1 MSTKTDRLL
10 NSKCMHQGNVNTEH
24 NKHQNKSDMII
35 RMVRGCIC
43 NSLNVDGK
51 EEIDMT
57 DKERLVVLK
66 AISEHLKP
74 QNLNNVLLDLVETF
88 SDYECD
94 DEPCETCGDY
104 VETYTWE
111 I

>member
-1 MSTKTDRLL
+1 
-10 NSKCMHQGNVNTEH
+10 
-24 NKHQNKSDMII
+24 MII

-43 NSLNVDGK
+43 DSLSVDGK
-51 EEIDMT
+51 EEIDLT
-57 DKERLVVLK
+57 DEERQVVLNNIFEYIK
-66 AISEHLKP
+66 PEHL
-74 QNLNNVLLDLVETF
+74 NNALQELVQLFGE
-88 SDYECD
+88 YECD